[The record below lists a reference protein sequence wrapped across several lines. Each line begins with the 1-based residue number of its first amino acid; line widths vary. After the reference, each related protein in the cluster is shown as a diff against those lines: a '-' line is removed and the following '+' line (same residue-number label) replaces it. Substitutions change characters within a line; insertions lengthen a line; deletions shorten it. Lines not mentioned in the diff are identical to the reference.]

1 MVIIRILELEED
13 GDKVL
18 AKNELP
24 CPKFATLSVT
34 GKSEVSEVTLCI
46 RWKTSALRD
55 PDKSTIY
62 LSLQGLTN
70 PDNETEGAATPQWRR
85 LHSNLGRLLLLSWQ
99 I

>member
-1 MVIIRILELEED
+1 MVIVRILELKED
-13 GDKVL
+13 GDKML

-24 CPKFATLSVT
+24 CPMFATRSFT
-34 GKSEVSEVTLCI
+34 GKCEASEVKLCI

-70 PDNETEGAATPQWRR
+70 TVNETKGAANT
-85 LHSNLGRLLLLSWQ
+85 
-99 I
+99 

>member
-1 MVIIRILELEED
+1 VAIIRLLELEED

-24 CPKFATLSVT
+24 CPKFATPSVT
-34 GKSEVSEVTLCI
+34 GKSEASEVTMFI
-46 RWKTSALRD
+46 RRKTPALRD

-70 PDNETEGAATPQWRR
+70 TVNETEGAAAT
-85 LHSNLGRLLLLSWQ
+85 
-99 I
+99 